1 MTPVSSTRSTT
12 PTSPPSWR
20 SAADPPTLP
29 VAGTIWGLVK
39 KPLSGARPYHGTPIL
54 WTPLPH
60 CHVHRTTVWG
70 GQQVL
75 LTPAPPCME
84 QVAPLCLEQ
93 GRARGRAPTPPPTI
107 TPPATPLHAVPRLA
121 PLCLEMTSLA
131 PPGLPTI
138 LQVILLPT
146 LHRILRVIPFT
157 TTTRGLEAALYIN
170 VPISM
175 AITGWTWVTKIMSC
189 K

>member
-1 MTPVSSTRSTT
+1 MTPVSSTRPSP

-60 CHVHRTTVWG
+60 RHVHRTTVWG

-107 TPPATPLHAVPRLA
+107 TPPPTPLHAAPLLA
-121 PLCLEMTSLA
+121 PPSLEMTSLA
-131 PPGLPTI
+131 PPGLPVF
-138 LQVILLPT
+138 LRVIPLAT
-146 LHRILRVIPFT
+146 LHRILPVILFT
-157 TTTRGLEAALYIN
+157 TTTRGLKAALYVNAHIT
-170 VPISM
+170 
-175 AITGWTWVTKIMSC
+175 ATITGWTRVTKIMSC

>member
-1 MTPVSSTRSTT
+1 MTPVSSTHSTT
-12 PTSPPSWR
+12 PTSPPPWMG

-39 KPLSGARPYHGTPIL
+39 KPLSGARPSHGTPIL

-60 CHVHRTTVWG
+60 RHVHRMTVWG

-75 LTPAPPCME
+75 LTPAPPCMK

-107 TPPATPLHAVPRLA
+107 TPPATPPQAEPQQA
-121 PLCLEMTSLA
+121 PPCLRMTSLA
-131 PPGLPTI
+131 PPGLPTTI
-138 LQVILLPT
+138 LQVILLLPT
-146 LHRILRVIPFT
+146 PHRILRVILYT
-157 TTTRGLEAALYIN
+157 TTTRGWEAALYTD
-170 VPISM
+170 VPIST
-175 AITGWTWVTKIMSC
+175 AKTGWIWVT
-189 K
+189 

>member
-1 MTPVSSTRSTT
+1 MTPVSSTHSTT

-70 GQQVL
+70 GQQAL
-75 LTPAPPCME
+75 LTPAPPCMK

-107 TPPATPLHAVPRLA
+107 TPPATPLHAAPRLA

-146 LHRILRVIPFT
+146 LHRILRVIPSQQQPWF
-157 TTTRGLEAALYIN
+157 EAALYIN
-170 VPISM
+170 VLSQ
-175 AITGWTWVTKIMSC
+175 WR
-189 K
+189 